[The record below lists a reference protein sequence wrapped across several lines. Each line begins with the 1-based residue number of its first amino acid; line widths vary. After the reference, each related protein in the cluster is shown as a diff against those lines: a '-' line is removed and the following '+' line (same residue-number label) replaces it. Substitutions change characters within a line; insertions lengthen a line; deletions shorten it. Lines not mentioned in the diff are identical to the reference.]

1 MDMTVKL
8 FDADGR
14 DIGSYSGESMDTFW
28 KRFRGLMTRAEQP
41 VGDAA
46 VFDGCSSI
54 HMFFMRFPIDVI
66 WFAPS
71 NGSVHEVV
79 GVSEDVR
86 PWTLAFGPKGTK
98 GCIEVAAG
106 SVPTG
111 LSKVVF
117 DSEGQSVSPAGAS
130 GFDYRDI
137 VRERVQIT
145 RMDSESP
152 HFGGAAHVLV
162 R

>member
-8 FDADGR
+8 LDAGGQ
-14 DIGSYSGESMDTFW
+14 DIGSYSGEPMDTFW
-28 KRFRGLMTRAEQP
+28 MRFRGLMAKAEQP

-46 VFDGCSSI
+46 VFDSCSSI

-71 NGSVHEVV
+71 NDSVHDVV

-86 PWTLAFGPKGTK
+86 PWSLAFGPKGTK

-106 SVPTG
+106 SVPSG

-117 DSEGQSVSPAGAS
+117 DYRGQSFSSGSPS
-130 GFDYRDI
+130 GSDYRDI

-145 RMDSESP
+145 RMDS
-152 HFGGAAHVLV
+152 
-162 R
+162 